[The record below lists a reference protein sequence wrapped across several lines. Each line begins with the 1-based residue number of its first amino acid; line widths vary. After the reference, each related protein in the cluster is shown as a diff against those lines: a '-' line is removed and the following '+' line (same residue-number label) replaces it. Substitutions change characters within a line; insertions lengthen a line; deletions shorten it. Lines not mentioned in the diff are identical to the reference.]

1 MLVNIR
7 VETLTETDAWYFA
20 DTFLLSMMV
29 MILGII
35 CNALFYIDTKS
46 SMDWTVFNIKNLIV
60 GPLLR
65 DMAAICMVMAHF
77 CAVELRG
84 LKGLWLLH
92 ITTVVT
98 ILYTSFLSCTV
109 DKTNPLKTARAWPVI
124 IFGLRYGFLT
134 SVCGFAPSLNAIV
147 TLRLLKQANVRVF
160 RRLTSEASECFISQ
174 IRVEMLGA
182 IALLANALDYGS
194 RDQIDGSLG
203 EEHSTKDEGDH
214 PFQIFIDH
222 FFASAVLLYV
232 NGLVFVTYRIGRK
245 LGERNLEMGTS
256 IFMQARASG
265 GAVLPHTR
273 PTPIGLAVFW
283 FCLFLLVCIA
293 AI

>member
-1 MLVNIR
+1 MLDIR
-7 VETLTETDAWYFA
+7 METLAEGDIWYFA

-124 IFGLRYGFLT
+124 VFGLRYGFLT
-134 SVCGFAPSLNAIV
+134 SVCGFTSSLNAIV

-174 IRVEMLGA
+174 IRVEMLVA
-182 IALLANALDYGS
+182 IALLTNAITYGS
-194 RDQIDGSLG
+194 RELLDESQG
-203 EEHSTKDEGDH
+203 EEHSTNDEGDH
-214 PFQIFIDH
+214 PFQILVDH
-222 FFASAVLLYV
+222 FFALAVLLYV
-232 NGLVFVTYRIGRK
+232 NTLVFVTYRIGRK
-245 LGERNLEMGTS
+245 MGEKNLENGTS
-256 IFMQARASG
+256 MFMHARASG
-265 GAVLPHTR
+265 GAVLPNTR

-293 AI
+293 LI

>member
-1 MLVNIR
+1 MLANIR
-7 VETLTETDAWYFA
+7 MDTLTETDAWYFA

-35 CNALFYIDTKS
+35 CNALFYIDPKS
-46 SMDWTVFNIKNLIV
+46 SMDWTVYNIRNLIV

-84 LKGLWLLH
+84 MKGLWLLN

-98 ILYTSFLSCTV
+98 VMYTSFLSCTV

-134 SVCGFAPSLNAIV
+134 SVCGFASSLNAIV

-160 RRLTSEASECFISQ
+160 RRLTSEASECFLSQ
-174 IRVEMLGA
+174 IPIEMLGA
-182 IALLANALDYGS
+182 IALLTNAITYGS
-194 RDQIDGSLG
+194 GDLLDESQG
-203 EEHSTKDEGDH
+203 EEHSTNDEGGH
-214 PFQIFIDH
+214 PFQILIDMV
-222 FFASAVLLYV
+222 FALAVLLYI
-232 NGLVFVTYRIGRK
+232 NGVVFITYRIGRK

-256 IFMQARASG
+256 LFMQARASG

-283 FCLFLLVCIA
+283 FCLFLLVCISV
-293 AI
+293 I

>member
-1 MLVNIR
+1 MLSNIR
-7 VETLTETDAWYFA
+7 TLSEGDIWYFA

-35 CNALFYIDTKS
+35 CNALFYIDQKS

-124 IFGLRYGFLT
+124 VFGLRYGFLT
-134 SVCGFAPSLNAIV
+134 SVCGFASSLNAIV

-182 IALLANALDYGS
+182 IALLTNAITYGS
-194 RDQIDGSLG
+194 RELLDESQG
-203 EEHSTKDEGDH
+203 EERPTNDEGDH
-214 PFQIFIDH
+214 PFQILIDMV
-222 FFASAVLLYV
+222 FALAVLLYV
-232 NGLVFVTYRIGRK
+232 NGVVFVTYRIARK
-245 LGERNLEMGTS
+245 LGERNLETGTS
-256 IFMQARASG
+256 IFMQARTSG

-283 FCLFLLVCIA
+283 FYLFLFVCIA
-293 AI
+293 VI

>member
-1 MLVNIR
+1 
-7 VETLTETDAWYFA
+7 
-20 DTFLLSMMV
+20 

-65 DMAAICMVMAHF
+65 DMAAVCMCMAHF

-84 LKGLWLLH
+84 WKGIWLLH

-98 ILYTSFLSCTV
+98 VLYTSFLSCTV
-109 DKTNPLKTARAWPVI
+109 DKINPLKASRAWPVI

-134 SVCGFAPSLNAIV
+134 SVCGFTSSLNAIV

-182 IALLANALDYGS
+182 IALLTNAITFGSGDLLDES
-194 RDQIDGSLG
+194 QG
-203 EEHSTKDEGDH
+203 EEHSTNDEGGR
-214 PFQIFIDH
+214 PFQILVDH
-222 FFASAVLLYV
+222 FFALAVLLYV

-245 LGERNLEMGTS
+245 LGEKNLEIGTS

-293 AI
+293 VI